1 MNNQI
6 GFVTGI
12 VTIRLVRGPMNFLT
26 GRTTIS
32 CAFASTTLAGIS
44 RLVADETL
52 FHLLN
57 ESTRV
62 YSKVSPDGPTLVPL

>member
-1 MNNQI
+1 MNKQF

-12 VTIRLVRGPMNFLT
+12 VTIRLVYGPMNFLT
-26 GRTTIS
+26 CCTTIS
-32 CAFASTTLAGIS
+32 CAFASATLAGIS

-62 YSKVSPDGPTLVPL
+62 YSKVSHYGPTLVPL